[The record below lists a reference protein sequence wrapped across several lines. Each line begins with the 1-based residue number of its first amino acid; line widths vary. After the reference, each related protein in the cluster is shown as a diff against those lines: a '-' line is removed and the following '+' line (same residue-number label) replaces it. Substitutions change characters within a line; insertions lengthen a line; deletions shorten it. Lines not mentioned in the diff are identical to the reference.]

1 MIIKIDSSHT
11 DIGIAE
17 FEKLLEMTG
26 SNLRFVKA
34 TVDYVIKDGIPNP
47 EDNALNFPLK
57 LYTDDG
63 IVVCL
68 LPFAAGFGGT
78 GPQGTV
84 KILKKAGFIFDE
96 EEIYCHRDEIHVELK
111 K

>member
-17 FEKLLEMTG
+17 FEKLMKMTDY
-26 SNLRFVKA
+26 NLRFVKA
-34 TVDYVIKDGIPNP
+34 TVDYIIKDGIPNP
-47 EDNALNFPLK
+47 EENALNFPLK

-68 LPFAAGFGGT
+68 LPFSAGFGGT

-84 KILKKAGFIFDE
+84 KLLKKAGFAFNE
-96 EEIYCHRDEIHVELK
+96 EDIYQHRSEVHLK
-111 K
+111 FTK